1 MDAVEQTI
9 FEVGLIVSAF
19 ALFFLCTRLRSKF
32 SKGSL
37 FASPLRVFGVAGLV
51 LGITYSVDMT
61 LDTLEMN
68 IVALPFLLNFI
79 FIVILTFGVYQL
91 YSRARTGTI
100 ELNKT
105 KEELAD
111 AQARLVKSERLAA
124 VGELAGMVGHD
135 LRNPLAGI
143 KNAAYVLKKNYGA
156 KIDEKGNV
164 MLTTIDECISYSDKI
179 VNDLVD
185 YSRELRLEYDEVTPK
200 SLLKNA
206 LGTVKVPD
214 SIQIVDVTKDFP
226 NFKADI
232 GKMNRVYF
240 NIIKNA
246 FDAMPNGGSLTI
258 NSEKAEDYVIVS
270 FRDTGI
276 GMAQDVMDK
285 LWTPLFTTKAKGM
298 GFGLPIS
305 KRIVEEH
312 GGKISAE
319 SAVGKGTIFTVT
331 IPLEHK
337 QVK

>member
-1 MDAVEQTI
+1 MDAIEQTI

-19 ALFFLCTRLRSKF
+19 ALFFLCTRLRIKF

-37 FASPLRVFGVAGLV
+37 FASPLRIFGVAGLV
-51 LGITYSVDMT
+51 LGITYLVDMT

-68 IVALPFLLNFI
+68 FDTLPFLLNFI
-79 FIVILTFGVYQL
+79 FIVTLTFGVYQL
-91 YSRARTGTI
+91 YSRARAGTD

-143 KNAAYVLKKNYGA
+143 KNATYILKKNYEA
-156 KIDEKGNV
+156 KMDEKGNT
-164 MLTTIDECISYSDKI
+164 MLKTIDECINYSDKI
-179 VNDLVD
+179 VNDLLD
-185 YSRELRLEYDEVTPK
+185 YSRELRLEFDGATPK

-214 SIQIVDVTKDFP
+214 NIQIVDVTKDSP

-232 GKMNRVYF
+232 GKMNKVCV

-246 FDAMPNGGSLTI
+246 FDSMPNGGSLTI
-258 NSEKAEDYVIVS
+258 NSEKTEDYVVIS
-270 FRDTGI
+270 FEDTGS
-276 GMAQDVMDK
+276 GMTQDTLDK

-319 SAVGKGTIFTVT
+319 SVVGKGTIFTVT